1 MKDKEKE
8 KDSDIFVIIT
18 GTNNKGGVGKTTSM
32 TNLALTMGAL
42 GFPSCYVDSDP
53 QGNGTKALGVRDII
67 DPAKQSLWA
76 GFKNK
81 LSTHDVAVKSPYL
94 NVDVIAGT
102 PELED
107 AVDVFTN
114 SPRRWKLFKQ
124 LLAGAENHY
133 NFIFMDTPPAKGG
146 ILTPAALAAY
156 DYYMIPSFADS
167 DSYDGFVKIVSLCE
181 DIREAENEK
190 LACLGV
196 LITCLKKNRAS
207 TAYLDYV
214 VTLLKSANM
223 PIFPHYIAQSDTV
236 DSARLLGKP
245 AVTLPNATSIRDGYI
260 ANARYIISQVKESK
274 AGRPRKSPD
283 LTKLGLIKPTIPVS
297 QEQEIIIPKR
307 KQLELEF

>member
-1 MKDKEKE
+1 MKD
-8 KDSDIFVIIT
+8 KDSDIFAIIT
-18 GTNNKGGVGKTTSM
+18 GTNNKGGVGKTASS
-32 TNLALTMGAL
+32 TNLSVTLGAL
-42 GFPSCYVDSDP
+42 GFKTCYVDSDP
-53 QGNGTKALGVRDII
+53 QGNGTKALGVRDRI
-67 DPAKQSLWA
+67 DPENQSLWA

-81 LSTHDVAVKSPYL
+81 LSYRDVAVSSPYL

-107 AVDVFTN
+107 AVEVFTN

-124 LLAGAENHY
+124 LLVGAEKDY
-133 NFIFMDTPPAKGG
+133 NFIFIDTPPAKGG
-146 ILTPAALAAY
+146 ILTPAALAAS

-181 DIREAENEK
+181 EIREAENEK

-196 LITCLKKNRAS
+196 LITCLKKNPAS
-207 TAYLDYV
+207 NAYLEYV

-236 DSARLLGKP
+236 DSARLMGKP
-245 AVTLPNATSIRDGYI
+245 AVTLPNATAIRDGYI
-260 ANARYIISQVKESK
+260 ANARYLISQVKESK

-283 LTKLGLIKPTIPVS
+283 LSKLGLIKPTTPVAH
-297 QEQEIIIPKR
+297 EQEIIIPKR
-307 KQLELEF
+307 KQIELEF